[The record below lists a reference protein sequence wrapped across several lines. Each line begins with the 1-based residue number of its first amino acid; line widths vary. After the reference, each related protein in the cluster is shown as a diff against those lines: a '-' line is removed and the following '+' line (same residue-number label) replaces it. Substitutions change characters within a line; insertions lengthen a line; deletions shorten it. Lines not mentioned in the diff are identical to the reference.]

1 MDLKSLKVSEVSQ
14 PAIEYLTTDRAAEDY
29 DISALE
35 CAFTELAKD
44 IEHIKKDLPEEERIA
59 ISQTIA
65 LALIAKR
72 DTLRPKL
79 SLRPRT
85 PAETSGG
92 ILITKKEGLS

>member
-44 IEHIKKDLPEEERIA
+44 IEHIKKDLP
-59 ISQTIA
+59 S
-65 LALIAKR
+65 
-72 DTLRPKL
+72 
-79 SLRPRT
+79 
-85 PAETSGG
+85 
-92 ILITKKEGLS
+92 